1 MFGQV
6 GERREMEIGA
16 YILTALFA
24 YLLGSIPTGYV
35 LARLRG
41 NANLLQQG
49 SGRTGATNVL
59 RTMGWKVAAQ
69 VFAGDFLKG
78 VLAILMARLMTGSDP
93 TADLVAGLAALMG
106 HNYSVFIGFKGG
118 RGVTTGLGALAVI
131 SPIVMAVTT
140 IIGVAIIARSRYVS
154 LGSVLGSGT
163 VPISMLI
170 VVLLL
175 GQPFPHFLF
184 GLLGAAFVIV
194 SHRDNI
200 QRLLRGTERKL
211 GQRA

>member
-1 MFGQV
+1 MDIGSYLLV
-6 GERREMEIGA
+6 GVIG
-16 YILTALFA
+16 

-35 LARLRG
+35 LARMRG

-49 SGRTGATNVL
+49 SKRTGATNVL
-59 RTMGWKVAAQ
+59 RTMGWKLAAP

-78 VLAILMARLMTGSDP
+78 VLAILVARLLTHSDP
-93 TADLVAGLAALMG
+93 TADVVAGLAALVG

-118 RGVTTGLGALAVI
+118 RGVTTGLGALVMI
-131 SPIVMAVTT
+131 SPLVMVITTLIGIAV
-140 IIGVAIIARSRYVS
+140 IARSHYVS

-163 VPISMLI
+163 VPITMLI
-170 VVLLL
+170 VVVLL

-184 GLLGAAFVIV
+184 GLLGAAFVIA

-200 QRLLRGTERKL
+200 HRLLHGTERKL